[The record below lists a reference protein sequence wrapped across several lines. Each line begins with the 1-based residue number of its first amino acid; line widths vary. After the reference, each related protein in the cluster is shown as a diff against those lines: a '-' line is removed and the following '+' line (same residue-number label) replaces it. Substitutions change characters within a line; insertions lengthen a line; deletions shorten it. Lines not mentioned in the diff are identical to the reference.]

1 MTDKQKKTIMMR
13 TLGQT
18 CCQGYG
24 KVIHPETDDLSRVE
38 YVKTKRGGTGFS
50 ILPVREMSGG
60 ERSAG
65 KSKGGIAMER
75 LTHPRNSGIKTGY
88 WSPNKKD
95 ELVERLAA
103 YEDTG
108 LTPEEI
114 ERLKEQH
121 RWIPVEERLPE
132 EDTIVLLTVSGLYS
146 CITFSDAIE
155 LGNLCSDGEWFIE
168 GYPDWDDPEVTA
180 WMLLPEPYRPGE

>member
-1 MTDKQKKTIMMR
+1 
-13 TLGQT
+13 
-18 CCQGYG
+18 
-24 KVIHPETDDLSRVE
+24 
-38 YVKTKRGGTGFS
+38 
-50 ILPVREMSGG
+50 
-60 ERSAG
+60 
-65 KSKGGIAMER
+65 MER
-75 LTHPRNSGIKTGY
+75 LTHPRSSGIKTGY

-108 LTPEEI
+108 LTPKEI

-155 LGNLCSDGEWFIE
+155 LGNLCSDGSWFIE
-168 GYPDWDDPEVTA
+168 GYPDWDNPEVTA
-180 WMLLPEPYRPGE
+180 WMPLPEAYQPEE

>member
-1 MTDKQKKTIMMR
+1 
-13 TLGQT
+13 
-18 CCQGYG
+18 
-24 KVIHPETDDLSRVE
+24 
-38 YVKTKRGGTGFS
+38 
-50 ILPVREMSGG
+50 
-60 ERSAG
+60 
-65 KSKGGIAMER
+65 MER
-75 LTHPRNSGIKTGY
+75 LTVPDKKIPGGTARAMIDARAVREEAMTIY
-88 WSPNKKD
+88 WTLKK
-95 ELVERLAA
+95 

-168 GYPDWDDPEVTA
+168 GYPDWDDPNVTA
-180 WMLLPEPYRPGE
+180 WMPLPEPYQKERNSNE

>member
-1 MTDKQKKTIMMR
+1 MWVAYP
-13 TLGQT
+13 L
-18 CCQGYG
+18 
-24 KVIHPETDDLSRVE
+24 RVYAVQE
-38 YVKTKRGGTGFS
+38 RKR
-50 ILPVREMSGG
+50 
-60 ERSAG
+60 
-65 KSKGGIAMER
+65 AMER
-75 LTHPRNSGIKTGY
+75 LTHPRSSGIKTGY

-95 ELVERLAA
+95 ELIERLAA

-108 LTPEEI
+108 LTPKEI

-155 LGNLCSDGEWFIE
+155 LGNLCSDGSWFIE
-168 GYPDWDDPEVTA
+168 GYPDWDNPEVTA
-180 WMLLPEPYRPGE
+180 WMPLPEPYRKEEKG

>member
-1 MTDKQKKTIMMR
+1 MKRLTQKDEQGNWCLKGVSWEQ
-13 TLGQT
+13 LHEGQ
-18 CCQGYG
+18 
-24 KVIHPETDDLSRVE
+24 VI
-38 YVKTKRGGTGFS
+38 TKSLR
-50 ILPVREMSGG
+50 
-60 ERSAG
+60 
-65 KSKGGIAMER
+65 ER
-75 LTHPRNSGIKTGY
+75 LYGALWKLM
-88 WSPNKKD
+88 
-95 ELVERLAA
+95 E

-168 GYPDWDDPEVTA
+168 GYPDWDDPNVTA
-180 WMLLPEPYRPGE
+180 WMPLPEPYRKEGKTK